1 MASYP
6 FYRASAAQ
14 AQALGRVPNLPNANI
29 GLWFTRFYDG
39 FEAPDWKIKPESKR
53 GFIDATVQLADKQGT
68 TGKACLEL
76 MAKRQKNLCEALGG
90 VCRTLRTSAP
100 LLTGSGLSHPVE
112 NGFTFHPT
120 LGVPYLPASGVK
132 GVLRAWVEVW
142 SDLSEDERQRRIA
155 HWFGAAKGTEGL
167 PENQPEQAG
176 ALIFFD
182 ALPLDWMRLRCD
194 ILTPHMG
201 KWYEQGGEIG
211 SSNFA
216 EVAPGDWYS
225 PVPSPFL
232 VVDRGAS
239 FLFGIAPRC
248 TGDAQQDALACEAA
262 GEAMETLLL
271 ALEWAGYGAKT
282 AAGYGVM
289 QRDGAREQKLN
300 EACAEDRRQLA
311 EKEQQQQREI
321 AKTHMSPADRAM
333 ADLFDQRADKNQ
345 DERTVLFSALKAG
358 KLNEHRIQAAE
369 RLCAL
374 MQQQK
379 RWREKSEKKNP
390 DKDSLYQDTLLVKKW
405 LAP

>member
-39 FEAPDWKIKPESKR
+39 FKAPSWEIDTESKR
-53 GFIDATVQLADKQGT
+53 GFIDVTVKIAKQGT
-68 TGKACLEL
+68 HGKAHLEG

-90 VCRTLRTSAP
+90 VCHTLRTSAP

-142 SDLSEDERQRRIA
+142 SDLPEDERQRRIA

-167 PENQPEQAG
+167 PEDQQEQAG

-182 ALPLDWMRLRCD
+182 ALPLDWIDLRCD

-201 KWYEQGGEIG
+201 KWYEKGG
-211 SSNFA
+211 SLTQADFA
-216 EVAPGDWYS
+216 QAAPGDWYS

-248 TGDAQQDALACEAA
+248 TGDAQQDALAREAA

-271 ALEWAGYGAKT
+271 ALEWVGYGAKT
-282 AAGYGVM
+282 AAGYG
-289 QRDGAREQKLN
+289 RLHDK
-300 EACAEDRRQLA
+300 EAEHA
-311 EKEQQQQREI
+311 KELVAAGI
-321 AKTHMSPADRAM
+321 AQGQEEWPQAQVSWNK
-333 ADLFDQRADKNQ
+333 
-345 DERTVLFSALKAG
+345 G
-358 KLNEHRIQAAE
+358 KVELVVQGTNNR
-369 RLCAL
+369 CVL
-374 MQQQK
+374 MQQPARDMRAKLSAVDQSK
-379 RWREKSEKKNP
+379 LDKGKPVKAVAVVEQQGNQYRLVDIKSL
-390 DKDSLYQDTLLVKKW
+390 SV
-405 LAP
+405 